1 LASKQLLCQQKKP
14 YKTTIYENYKKII
27 HLIKKERTGKM
38 HLIKRGNDMLN
49 SQLLKDLSN
58 KIKRIVEE
66 SPLGDA
72 EKNIHA
78 LLQGVFTK
86 MELVSREEFDVQA
99 EVLRNT
105 REQLTLCEERL
116 AELESLLKDK

>member
-1 LASKQLLCQQKKP
+1 MINAEK
-14 YKTTIYENYKKII
+14 
-27 HLIKKERTGKM
+27 
-38 HLIKRGNDMLN
+38 LN
-49 SQLLKDLSN
+49 EISN
-58 KIKRIVEE
+58 KIKGMVND

-78 LLQGVFTK
+78 LLKSMLTK

-105 REQLTLCEERL
+105 REKLSQLEAKL
-116 AELESLLKDK
+116 AELELLQKPQQ

>member
-1 LASKQLLCQQKKP
+1 MVSKSRANINFVYNQYDRNNAIGAELC
-14 YKTTIYENYKKII
+14 IYVSKADKLTLETK
-27 HLIKKERTGKM
+27 GKNM
-38 HLIKRGNDMLN
+38 FNTDKLN
-49 SQLLKDLSN
+49 EISS
-58 KIKRIVEE
+58 KIKGIVSD

-78 LLQGVFTK
+78 LLKSMLTK

-105 REQLTLCEERL
+105 REKLNQLEAKL
-116 AELESLLKDK
+116 AELESLQKHQQ

>member
-1 LASKQLLCQQKKP
+1 MFNTDK
-14 YKTTIYENYKKII
+14 
-27 HLIKKERTGKM
+27 
-38 HLIKRGNDMLN
+38 LN
-49 SQLLKDLSN
+49 EISS
-58 KIKRIVEE
+58 KIKGIVSD

-78 LLQGVFTK
+78 LLKGMLTK

-105 REQLTLCEERL
+105 REKLNQLEVKL
-116 AELESLLKDK
+116 AELESLQKHQQ

>member
-1 LASKQLLCQQKKP
+1 
-14 YKTTIYENYKKII
+14 
-27 HLIKKERTGKM
+27 
-38 HLIKRGNDMLN
+38 MLN
-49 SQLLKDLSN
+49 AQILNDLSS
-58 KIKRIVEE
+58 KIRQIATD

-78 LLQGVFTK
+78 LLQGAFTK
-86 MELVSREEFDVQA
+86 MELVSRDEFDVQA